1 MLPVT
6 TREEYLALRNSEQN
20 RRADKMHLLQCN
32 YSCIPGED
40 GLLRG
45 CKTLSDTVG
54 MDVDFDPAD
63 PDYEQ
68 KMADAPELVLA
79 KRNEVGLLMLE
90 KSFSKGYHLVFTR
103 RPELTQEENLRWASD
118 VLGVKYDAGAKDPT
132 RVFFTPADKLLF
144 LDDRIF
150 EINEELGVRSEEK
163 GEGKSE
169 KLENEEL
176 TIPLPSAEA
185 SSSRQ
190 EHQNALS
197 MAARTSLLIP
207 NLKTTPNCFS
217 LTAFDLCVKEAG
229 LSAEKMDVWGEHN
242 WHSNLM
248 AVMSIG
254 LPKLMSREQLWAV
267 VQTRLPNY
275 AQTDDCKALIN
286 YFYENYS
293 ADKGFMSVALRN
305 INAQAQEA
313 ELREKGE
320 RKSENSV
327 LVSAEEEENDRL
339 LGSMQ
344 EGWNPP
350 PLPKKLPRL
359 TQLLVKPFP
368 EQYHPM
374 LVVTSLVLQ
383 GAIASHY
390 RTNYLDGRQVSGN
403 LYAALIAGSGKG
415 KNWVSML
422 FDIMTRHTLQSWDDA
437 EWRKVRENEQMRD
450 KMKNSKDCP
459 AKYHPKLRIME
470 TMSKTSLLEVQTNLG
485 ENGMILCKYS
495 ESDELANSSRAAF
508 SNISVILRKA
518 WDMDMHRQFYMS
530 ETSCNT
536 QCRLNA
542 AILLTGTPK
551 SVLSRLFADTE
562 NGMMQRFI
570 PMIMPRLKR
579 TFRPPVFTPLTP
591 DEEAE
596 RDALLVNLWQKDL
609 SLGDQTLTLEMPK
622 TQRLIGEWYDAL
634 EERYN
639 DGEVTEAEAD
649 LSHRIG
655 QFMQRAALPFVAL
668 YGEESR
674 EVMELMRWL
683 GDFAYYNIC
692 HIFGMRVTEDLRAS
706 DEMLSQ
712 RLDGRKTA
720 EPLLSKLAEV
730 FTVQEMQQ
738 QRLHDGQSADVR
750 MLLSRYCRNGKL
762 EKIGRGVYRKVRS

>member
-54 MDVDFDPAD
+54 MDIDVPIDRD
-63 PDYEQ
+63 
-68 KMADAPELVLA
+68 LVLQ
-79 KRNEVGLLMLE
+79 KKDELGLMMFE
-90 KSFSKGYHLVFTR
+90 NSASKPDCGHIVFRR
-103 RPELTQEENLRWASD
+103 RPELTQEENLRWASS
-118 VLGVKYDAGAKDPT
+118 VLGVPYDEGAKDPT
-132 RVFFTPADKLLF
+132 RVFFTPADKLVY
-144 LDDRIF
+144 LDDEIF
-150 EINEELGVRSEEK
+150 KARAVTAPVERKKEEVKNHEVIPVEEFTPH
-163 GEGKSE
+163 S
-169 KLENEEL
+169 
-176 TIPLPSAEA
+176 
-185 SSSRQ
+185 
-190 EHQNALS
+190 
-197 MAARTSLLIP
+197 SLLI
-207 NLKTTPNCFS
+207 PNCFS

-275 AQTDDCKALIN
+275 AQTDDCKELIN

-320 RKSENSV
+320 GKSENSV

-390 RTNYLDGRQVSGN
+390 RTNYLDGRLVSGN

-591 DEEAE
+591 DEEAD

>member
-1 MLPVT
+1 MSVYRIIYRDGKKVMLPVT

-54 MDVDFDPAD
+54 MDVDFDPTD
-63 PDYEQ
+63 PAYEQ
-68 KMADAPELVLA
+68 KMAEVPNLILA
-79 KRNEVGLLMLE
+79 KRDEVGLRMLE
-90 KSFSKGYHLVFTR
+90 RSYSKGYHLVFCR
-103 RPELTQEENLRWASD
+103 RPELTQEENLRWASA
-118 VLGVKYDAGAKDPT
+118 VLGVKYDEGAKDPT
-132 RVFFTPADKLLF
+132 RVFFTPADKLIF
-144 LDDRIF
+144 LDDEIF
-150 EINEELGVRSEEK
+150 KVKTLPN
-163 GEGKSE
+163 
-169 KLENEEL
+169 
-176 TIPLPSAEA
+176 PLPLMGEEVVTPAKEESQQNDSSFKREVSPCEAERV
-185 SSSRQ
+185 S
-190 EHQNALS
+190 LS
-197 MAARTSLLIP
+197 
-207 NLKTTPNCFS
+207 
-217 LTAFDLCVKEAG
+217 AFDLCVKEAG
-229 LSAEKMDVWGEHN
+229 LDAAKLDVWGEHN

-248 AVMSIG
+248 AVLSIG

-275 AQTDDCKALIN
+275 AQTQDCKALID
-286 YFYENYS
+286 YFYENYT
-293 ADKGFMSVALRN
+293 ADKGFMSVALRS
-305 INAQAQEA
+305 INAKAQGVMCE
-313 ELREKGE
+313 ETGV
-320 RKSENSV
+320 KSEESGAKN
-327 LVSAEEEENDRL
+327 EEEDSL
-339 LGSMQ
+339 LGAMQ

-368 EQYHPM
+368 VQYHPM

-390 RTNYLDGRQVSGN
+390 RATYLDGRTIGAN

-437 EWRKVRENEQMRD
+437 EWRKVHENEQMRD

-518 WDMDMHRQFYMS
+518 WDLDMHRQFYMS
-530 ETSCNT
+530 EASCNT

-609 SLGDQTLTLEMPK
+609 SLADQTLTLEMPK
-622 TQRLIGEWYDAL
+622 TEKLIGEWYDAL

-639 DGEVTEAEAD
+639 DGELTEAEAD
-649 LSHRIG
+649 LSHRVG
-655 QFMQRAALPFVAL
+655 QFMQRAAIPFVAL

-674 EVMELMRWL
+674 EVLELMRWL

-730 FTVQEMQQ
+730 FTVQEMQEVR
-738 QRLHDGQSADVR
+738 QREGQSADVR
-750 MLLSRYCRNGKL
+750 MLLSRYCRCGKL
-762 EKIGRGVYRKVRS
+762 VKVGRGVYKKVGS

>member
-1 MLPVT
+1 MSVYRIIYRDGKKVMLPVT

-45 CKTLSDTVG
+45 CKTLSETVG
-54 MDVDFDPAD
+54 MDIDVPIDKD
-63 PDYEQ
+63 
-68 KMADAPELVLA
+68 LVLQ
-79 KRNEVGLLMLE
+79 KKDELGLMMFE
-90 KSFSKGYHLVFTR
+90 NSATKPDCGHIVFRR
-103 RPELTQEENLRWASD
+103 RPELTQEENLRWASS
-118 VLGVKYDAGAKDPT
+118 VLGVPYDEGAKDLT
-132 RVFFTPADKLLF
+132 RVFFTPADKLVY
-144 LDDRIF
+144 LDDEIF
-150 EINEELGVRSEEK
+150 KARAVAAPLVKEK
-163 GEGKSE
+163 GETPLVKEKEEGKSE
-169 KLENEEL
+169 KLDNDEL
-176 TIPLPSAEA
+176 
-185 SSSRQ
+185 
-190 EHQNALS
+190 
-197 MAARTSLLIP
+197 
-207 NLKTTPNCFS
+207 TTPNFYS
-217 LTAFDLCVKEAG
+217 LTAFDLCVQEAG
-229 LSAEKMDVWGEHN
+229 LDATKLDVWGEHN

-248 AVMSIG
+248 AVLSIG

-275 AQTDDCKALIN
+275 AQTDDCKALIS

-305 INAQAQEA
+305 INAKAQRASEECGVRSV
-313 ELREKGE
+313 ELGV
-320 RKSENSV
+320 KSEEGRGKN
-327 LVSAEEEENDRL
+327 EEDQEDDRL

-368 EQYHPM
+368 VQYHPM

-390 RTNYLDGRQVSGN
+390 RANYLDGRLVAGN

-437 EWRKVRENEQMRD
+437 EWRKVHENEQMRD

-518 WDMDMHRQFYMS
+518 WDLDMHRQFYMS
-530 ETSCNT
+530 EASCNT

-622 TQRLIGEWYDAL
+622 TVKLIGEWYDAL

-639 DGEVTEAEAD
+639 DGELTEAEAD

-655 QFMQRAALPFVAL
+655 QFMQRAAIPFVAL

-674 EVMELMRWL
+674 EVLELMRWL

-730 FTVQEMQQ
+730 FTVQEMQEV
-738 QRLHDGQSADVR
+738 RVRDGQSADVR
-750 MLLSRYCRNGKL
+750 MLLSRYCRSGKL
-762 EKIGRGVYRKVRS
+762 EKIGKGVYRKVKG

>member
-1 MLPVT
+1 MSVYRIIYRDGKKVMLPVT

-54 MDVDFDPAD
+54 MDIDVPIDKD
-63 PDYEQ
+63 
-68 KMADAPELVLA
+68 LVLQ
-79 KRNEVGLLMLE
+79 KKDELGLMMFE
-90 KSFSKGYHLVFTR
+90 NSASKPDCGHIVFRR
-103 RPELTQEENLRWASD
+103 RPELTQEENLRWASS
-118 VLGVKYDAGAKDPT
+118 VLGVPYDEGAKDPT
-132 RVFFTPADKLLF
+132 RVFFTPADKLVY
-144 LDDRIF
+144 LDDEIF
-150 EINEELGVRSEEK
+150 KARAVTAPVERKKEEVKNHEVIPFEEFTPH
-163 GEGKSE
+163 S
-169 KLENEEL
+169 
-176 TIPLPSAEA
+176 
-185 SSSRQ
+185 
-190 EHQNALS
+190 
-197 MAARTSLLIP
+197 SLLI
-207 NLKTTPNCFS
+207 PNCFS

-320 RKSENSV
+320 GKSENSV

-390 RTNYLDGRQVSGN
+390 RTNYLDGRLVSGN

-655 QFMQRAALPFVAL
+655 QFMQRAALPFVAF

-674 EVMELMRWL
+674 EVLELMRWL

-762 EKIGRGVYRKVRS
+762 EKIGRGVYRKVRSEE

>member
-1 MLPVT
+1 MSVFRIIYRDGKKVMLPVT

-45 CKTLSDTVG
+45 CKTLSETVG
-54 MDVDFDPAD
+54 MDIDVPIDRD
-63 PDYEQ
+63 
-68 KMADAPELVLA
+68 LVLQ
-79 KRNEVGLLMLE
+79 KKDELGLMMFE
-90 KSFSKGYHLVFTR
+90 NSASKPDCGHIVFRR
-103 RPELTQEENLRWASD
+103 RPELTQEENLRWASS
-118 VLGVKYDAGAKDPT
+118 VLGVPYDEGAKDPT
-132 RVFFTPADKLLF
+132 RVFFTPADKLVY
-144 LDDRIF
+144 LDDEIF
-150 EINEELGVRSEEK
+150 KARAVTAPVERKKEEVKNHEVIPFEEFTPH
-163 GEGKSE
+163 S
-169 KLENEEL
+169 
-176 TIPLPSAEA
+176 
-185 SSSRQ
+185 
-190 EHQNALS
+190 
-197 MAARTSLLIP
+197 SLLIP
-207 NLKTTPNCFS
+207 NLETIPNCFS

-320 RKSENSV
+320 GNSENSV
-327 LVSAEEEENDRL
+327 FVSAEEEENDRL

-390 RTNYLDGRQVSGN
+390 RTSYLDGRLVSGN